1 MMLKIDDLTKQTG
14 EWLRGEGP
22 LSQVVISS
30 RIRLARNLKGYP
42 FLSRADQSQQRK
54 IYRELSEC
62 ITNSP
67 LGEDIFFADFENV
80 SELDRQVLVER
91 HLISRQHA
99 EGEGARG
106 VAVSASERRALMV
119 NEEDHLRIQVLRSG
133 LQLDAL
139 WDEIRE
145 IDSWIEGQLEYSYHE
160 RYGYLTACPTNVG
173 TGLRVSVMLHLPAL
187 KLAKEI
193 DRVFRAAQD
202 MKLAVRG
209 IYGEGTDAVGDFY
222 QVSNQVTLGRT
233 EEEIVEEFGKTII
246 PKMVEYELKVRD
258 AMAKER
264 TYLLDDKVWRAY
276 GALNNA
282 RAMSSEETLFLLS
295 HLRMGVAMGRFKDL
309 DVETINRLLLQTQPA
324 HLQKIHHES
333 LTGEQRAITR
343 AEFVRARL
351 REYQSRNN

>member
-1 MMLKIDDLTKQTG
+1 MPRIDDLTRQTG

-22 LSQVVISS
+22 MCDVVISS

-42 FLSRADQSQQRK
+42 FLSRTDESQRRK

-62 ITNSP
+62 ISASP
-67 LGEDIFFADFENV
+67 LGEDLFFADFETTP
-80 SELDRQVLVER
+80 ELDRQVLVER

-106 VAVSASERRALMV
+106 VAVSRTERRALMV

-139 WDEIRE
+139 WEEIRE
-145 IDSWIEGQLEYSYHE
+145 IDEGLERQVEYAYHE
-160 RYGYLTACPTNVG
+160 RYGYLSACPTNVG

-193 DRVFRAAQD
+193 ERVFRAAHD

-209 IYGEGTDAVGDFY
+209 IYGEGTEAVGDFY
-222 QVSNQVTLGRT
+222 QVSNQITLGRS
-233 EEEIVEEFGKTII
+233 EEEIIDEFGKDII
-246 PKMVEYELKVRD
+246 PKMVEYELKVRE

-264 TYLLDDKVWRAY
+264 TYQLDDKVWRAY
-276 GALNNA
+276 GLLENA
-282 RAMSSEETLFLLS
+282 RTMSSEETLFLLS
-295 HLRMGVAMGRFKDL
+295 LLRMGVTMGRFKGI
-309 DVETINRLLLQTQPA
+309 DVQTINELLLQTQPA
-324 HLQKIHHES
+324 HLQKIHHET
-333 LTGEQRAITR
+333 LTGEQRAVVR
-343 AEFVRARL
+343 AELIRTRL
-351 REYQSRNN
+351 REYQARHN

>member
-1 MMLKIDDLTKQTG
+1 MSRIDELTRQTG

-22 LSQVVISS
+22 MSEVVISS

-54 IYRELSEC
+54 LYRELSEC
-62 ITNSP
+62 ITASP
-67 LGEDIFFADFENV
+67 IGKDIFIADFEEL

-99 EGEGARG
+99 HGEGARG
-106 VAVSASERRALMV
+106 VAVSGSERQALMV

-133 LQLDAL
+133 LRLEAL
-139 WDEIRE
+139 WEEIRD
-145 IDSWIEGQLEYSYHE
+145 IDLSLEKQIEYAYDQ

-187 KLAKEI
+187 KLVKEI
-193 DRVFRAAQD
+193 DRVFRAAHD

-233 EEEIVEEFGKTII
+233 EEEIIDEFGKTII
-246 PKMVEYELKVRD
+246 PKMVEYELKVRE
-258 AMAKER
+258 AMARER
-264 TYLLDDKVWRAY
+264 PYQLDDKIWRAY
-276 GALNNA
+276 GILKNA
-282 RAMSSEETLFLLS
+282 RAMSSEEALFLLS
-295 HLRMGVAMGRFKDL
+295 HIRMGVAMGRFKHV
-309 DVETINRLLLQTQPA
+309 DVQTINELLLQTQPA
-324 HLQKIHHES
+324 HLQKIHQEKLS
-333 LTGEQRAITR
+333 GEQRSIKR
-343 AEFVRARL
+343 AKLLRARL
-351 REYQSRNN
+351 EKHQPRDN